1 MTAKRIRVGIIGTGF
16 ARSTQVPAFQA
27 CAGVE
32 VVSIASSRAERAEA
46 VARGLGI
53 PHSVGDWRE
62 VVDNPQV
69 DLVSIVTPP
78 HLHHAMALAAL
89 QAGKAVL
96 CEKPTALD
104 AAEAEIMWLA
114 AEQRG
119 TLALLDHEL
128 RFLPSRQRMREL
140 VQGGELG
147 TLYHARVYY
156 RSDHRAGPEQPWD
169 WWSDM
174 ARGGGLLGA
183 IGSHAVDALRFVLGR
198 EPVEV
203 MGMMSTHVTTRLD
216 GHTHESRLVTSDDE
230 IQALMGFGG
239 ELTAAV
245 SLSAVEPGAPLHGM
259 EVYGAKGGLRVVG
272 EQLWHSAVGSRRW
285 EPVALPAPEALPQG
299 MPDNEWARGFLRYAR
314 ALTETLGQGAR
325 VLPGAATFE
334 DGWRNMRVLDA
345 VRRSHSERRWVS
357 VSNR

>member
-16 ARSTQVPAFQA
+16 AQSTQVPAFQA
-27 CAGVE
+27 CSGVE
-32 VVSIASSRAERAEA
+32 VVSIASSRVERAEA
-46 VARGLGI
+46 VARDLGI
-53 PHSVGDWRE
+53 AHGAGDWRE

-78 HLHHAMALAAL
+78 HLHHAMSLAAL

-140 VQGGELG
+140 VQAGELG
-147 TLYHARVYY
+147 TLYHARVFY
-156 RSDHRAGPEQPWD
+156 RSDHRAGPERTWD

-174 ARGGGLLGA
+174 SRGGGLLGA
-183 IGSHAVDALRFVLGR
+183 MGSHAVDSLRFVLGR

-203 MGMMSTHVTTRLD
+203 MGMMSTHVTSRMD
-216 GHTHESRLVTSDDE
+216 EQTHESRLVTSDDE

-245 SLSAVEPGAPLHGM
+245 SLSAVEPGEPLHGM
-259 EVYGAKGGLRVVG
+259 EVYGSKGGLRVVG
-272 EQLWHSAVGSRRW
+272 EALWRSTVGSRQW
-285 EPVALPAPEALPQG
+285 EPVVLPAQESLPEG

-314 ALTETLGQGAR
+314 ALTETLDRGAR
-325 VLPGAATFE
+325 ALPGAATFE

-357 VSNR
+357 ISSR

>member
-27 CAGVE
+27 CPGVE
-32 VVSIASSRAERAEA
+32 VVSIASSRVERAET
-46 VARGLGI
+46 VARDLGI
-53 PHSVGDWRE
+53 PHGAGDWRE

-96 CEKPTALD
+96 CEKPTSLD

-140 VQGGELG
+140 VQSGELG

-156 RSDHRAGPEQPWD
+156 RSDNRAGPERAWD

-174 ARGGGLLGA
+174 SRGGGLLGA
-183 IGSHAVDALRFVLGR
+183 IGSHAVDSLRFVLGR
-198 EPVEV
+198 EPLEV

-216 GHTHESRLVTSDDE
+216 EHTRESRVVTSDDE

-245 SLSAVEPGAPLHGM
+245 SLSSVEPGEPLHGM
-259 EVYGAKGGLRVVG
+259 EVYGSKGGLRVVG
-272 EQLWHSAVGSRRW
+272 ETLWHSPVGSRQW
-285 EPVALPAPEALPQG
+285 APVALPAPESLPEG
-299 MPDNEWARGFLRYAR
+299 MPDNEWARGFLHYAR
-314 ALTETLGQGAR
+314 ALTGTLGSGAR
-325 VLPGAATFE
+325 ALPGAATFE

-357 VSNR
+357 ISNR